1 MFDNGTSTGSVGPN
15 SARPDGS
22 TPEQLDPDW
31 IAAAVDRF
39 EGPLLRY
46 TQRLTGDLETAR
58 DVVQEAFLRLCREEP
73 AKVDGHLARWLYT
86 VCRRRA
92 LDVLKKE
99 SRMKNSTGAVVV
111 DRPANDSAAE
121 TAERHET
128 TTQVLE
134 LLDRLPAN
142 QQEVVRLKFQAG
154 LSYREISTITGLS
167 VTNVSYLI
175 HTAENL
181 PPAPPACWSPAFP
194 HKSTRHSASEPWS
207 LSPRCTFRKAMQRIT
222 DRNERAYGRD
232 HHYCCHHTPWG

>member
-1 MFDNGTSTGSVGPN
+1 MRQLTIEARWKHVRQRNLTRPCPTG
-15 SARPDGS
+15 PDGS
-22 TPEQLDPDW
+22 QPEWPEPDW
-31 IAAAVDRF
+31 LAAAVDQF

-58 DVVQEAFLRLCREEP
+58 DVVPEAFLRLCREEP
-73 AKVDGHLARWLYT
+73 AKVDGHLAQWLYT

-99 SRMKNSTGAVVV
+99 SRMKNTTGAVVV

-121 TAERHET
+121 VAERHET
-128 TTQVLE
+128 TTQVLD

-167 VTNVSYLI
+167 ITNVGYLI
-175 HTAENL
+175 HTAIASL
-181 PPAPPACWSPAFP
+181 RSVLVPSISP
-194 HKSTRHSASEPWS
+194 
-207 LSPRCTFRKAMQRIT
+207 
-222 DRNERAYGRD
+222 
-232 HHYCCHHTPWG
+232 